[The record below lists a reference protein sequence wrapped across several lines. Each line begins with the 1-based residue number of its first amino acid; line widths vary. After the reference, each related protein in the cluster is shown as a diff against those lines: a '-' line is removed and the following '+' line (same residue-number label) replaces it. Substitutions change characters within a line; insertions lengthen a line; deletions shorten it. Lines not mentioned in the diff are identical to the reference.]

1 MYQQSAVKIETRKQL
16 LTFLKEIFYEQKKAQ
31 ALKTL
36 ANSGLQLDYEHIN
49 PHELSSEVNKL
60 PNNENIIIQLSYG
73 FLDNCQDIVEC
84 AAKLQISPVQA
95 NKILTAALE
104 KLLAHK
110 NNYYHPSMI
119 FSDDY
124 EEAISE
130 LGNLNVR
137 SYNALIRAGKKNI
150 SDIEN
155 MSLGELLTLPGL
167 MEKDY
172 QVILLALEEHRNK

>member
-1 MYQQSAVKIETRKQL
+1 MNRKK
-16 LTFLKEIFYEQKKAQ
+16 TQ
-31 ALKTL
+31 ALKAL
-36 ANSGLQLDYEHIN
+36 ANGGLKLDYKHIN
-49 PHELSSEVNKL
+49 PDELSREVNKL
-60 PNNENIIIQLSYG
+60 PNNENIVILLSYG
-73 FLDNCQDIVEC
+73 FLDDCQDIVEC

-95 NKILTAALE
+95 DSILTAALQ
-104 KLLAHK
+104 KLLALK
-110 NNYYHPSMI
+110 NKYYHPDMI
-119 FSDDY
+119 FSDAY

-172 QVILLALEEHRNK
+172 QVILLTLEEHRKNNN